1 VSSRP
6 SAGTAAVTHR
16 RVLAIALPM
25 TVAHLTTPLLGI
37 VDTAVVGRLGDAALI
52 GGVALGAVVFDFLFW
67 GFGFLRMGTVGLA
80 AQALG
85 RGDRIEERAVLARA
99 LLLALACGL
108 GLIALQLPIARAA
121 LALAGASP
129 EVDAAVATYFHVR
142 IWAAPFTLA
151 NYALVG
157 WLTGIGRTGHA
168 LALQVGIGVVNMA
181 LTVWLVLGLDWGVAG
196 SAAGTVAAEIVGAV
210 ASLFVCARLLGYRL
224 AVPRATLLD
233 RHQIGATFVLNRDIM
248 IRTAALMI
256 AFSFFAAQGARAG
269 DVTLAANALLNNM
282 VLLAAY
288 FLDGFATAAE
298 QICGQA
304 LGARNRTAFLR
315 GIRLVILWGL
325 GFSLVAS
332 GIYLAAGPAI
342 IDLMTTNAEVRI
354 AARAFLVFA
363 AILPVVGVFAYAF
376 DGIYI
381 GALWSRDMRNLML
394 AALAMYLAAWWVLQ
408 PLGNTGLWLSFLV
421 FLAARGALQAAR
433 LPALVRRGF
442 PEAAAGLQ
450 PERGTP

>member
-1 VSSRP
+1 MAVS
-6 SAGTAAVTHR
+6 HR

-37 VDTAVVGRLGDAALI
+37 VDTAVIGRLGDAALL

-67 GFGFLRMGTVGLA
+67 GFGFLRMATVGLS

-85 RGDRIEERAVLARA
+85 RGDGVEQRAVLSRA
-99 LLLALACGL
+99 LLVAAACGA
-108 GLIALQLPIARAA
+108 ALVVCQLPIRAAA

-129 EVDAAVATYFHVR
+129 AVDAAVQDYFDVR

-151 NYALVG
+151 NYVVAG

-168 LALQVGIGVVNMA
+168 LALQIVISLLNMG
-181 LTVWLVLGLDWGVAG
+181 LTVALVLGLDWGVAG
-196 SAAGTVAAEIVGAV
+196 SAAGTLVAEIAGAV
-210 ASLFVCARLLGYRL
+210 AGLLVCARMSGFSPRVSR
-224 AVPRATLLD
+224 AVLLD
-233 RHQIGATFVLNRDIM
+233 RQALGASFVLNRDIM
-248 IRTAALMI
+248 IRTAALML

-282 VLLAAY
+282 VMLAAF

-304 LGARNRTAFLR
+304 VGARNRGAFLR
-315 GIRLVILWGL
+315 GLRLSLLWGF
-325 GFSLVAS
+325 GFALVAS
-332 GIYLAAGPAI
+332 LAYLTLGPLA
-342 IDLMTTNAEVRI
+342 IDLMTTSSEVRT
-354 AARAFLVFA
+354 AARAFLALA
-363 AILPVVGVFAYAF
+363 ALLPVVGVFAYAF

-394 AALAMYLAAWWVLQ
+394 AALAVYFLAWWGLR
-408 PLGNTGLWLSFLV
+408 PLGNAGLWLALLAFLT
-421 FLAARGALQAAR
+421 ARGALQAAR
-433 LPALVRRGF
+433 LPALMARTFPDLPRRAEL
-442 PEAAAGLQ
+442 PTS
-450 PERGTP
+450 P

>member
-1 VSSRP
+1 MTLP
-6 SAGTAAVTHR
+6 AAGAAAVTHR

-52 GGVALGAVVFDFLFW
+52 GGVALGAVIFDFLFW

-85 RGDRIEERAVLARA
+85 RRDALAERAVLARA

-108 GLIALQLPIARAA
+108 VLLAVQAPVGHLARH
-121 LALAGASP
+121 LAGAS
-129 EVDAAVATYFHVR
+129 EGVNAAVIAYYDIR
-142 IWAAPFTLA
+142 IWAAPATLG
-151 NYALVG
+151 NYVMAG

-168 LALQVGIGVVNMA
+168 LALQVFISFVNMA
-181 LTVWLVLGLDWGVAG
+181 LTIALVFGLGWGVAG
-196 SAAGTVAAEIVGAV
+196 SAAGTLVAEVLGALVGLA
-210 ASLFVCARLLGYRL
+210 ACLRLLGWRMD
-224 AVPRATLLD
+224 VPRAVLTD
-233 RHQIGATFVLNRDIM
+233 RTAIRETFALNRDIM
-248 IRTAALMI
+248 IRTAALMF
-256 AFSFFAAQGARAG
+256 AFGFFAAQGARAG

-304 LGARNRTAFLR
+304 VGARDRDTFRAGLR
-315 GIRLVILWGL
+315 LALGWGL
-325 GFSLVAS
+325 GFACAASLL
-332 GIYLAAGPAI
+332 YLFAGPVL
-342 IDLMTTNAEVRI
+342 IDLMTTSAEVR
-354 AARAFLVFA
+354 ATARAYLVFA
-363 AILPVVGVFAYAF
+363 ALLPVVGVCAYAF

-394 AALAMYLAAWWVLQ
+394 GALVAYLAAWVLLR
-408 PLGNTGLWLSFLV
+408 PLGNTGLWLAFLI
-421 FLAARGALQAAR
+421 FLGARGGLQAAR
-433 LPALVRRGF
+433 LPGLLRRTF
-442 PEAAAGLQ
+442 PAA
-450 PERGTP
+450 